1 MMAMTDD
8 PRDAINAL
16 NRERK
21 NLRANLLD
29 DAEQAKHDLHP
40 RNLVQRWTSQKKQQ
54 LIAAADT
61 GKQNLAKKAP
71 LIGLAGAAILLFGA
85 RKPIF
90 KLYKQLRDNAR
101 QVKDPKS

>member
-1 MMAMTDD
+1 MTDD
-8 PRDAINAL
+8 PRDAITAF

-29 DAEQAKHDLHP
+29 DAQQAKHDLHP
-40 RNLVQRWTSQKKQQ
+40 RNLVQRWTNQKKQQ
-54 LIAAADT
+54 LTAAADS
-61 GKQNLAKKAP
+61 GKKNLAKNAP
-71 LIGLAGAAILLFGA
+71 LIGLAGTPALLFVA

-90 KLYKQLRDNAR
+90 KLYHTLREKAR